1 MYALSCTQP
10 SIPSLA
16 LKQNLLSVCLQRF
29 WVANSTY
36 FLVFII
42 ILWNVVDSYSVQS
55 KRCFLYL
62 WPCSHHLNMTTMSCV
77 VYLVSFWLKP
87 NKEGIIRFPTHFLFL
102 FMKRALKIWGK
113 YNIVLLIQYIR
124 GNMILVH
131 QVVLFFLLFWMF
143 DSRIYHFWVVVLTQ
157 CMDAS
162 FSKIWLDIP
171 KWKAWLAKD
180 SEREK
185 KARCKLGVKLF
196 DIWGRQQF

>member
-1 MYALSCTQP
+1 MYAVSCTQP

-16 LKQNLLSVCLQRF
+16 LKQNLLSVCLQLH

-62 WPCSHHLNMTTMSCV
+62 WPCSHHLNMTMMSCV
-77 VYLVSFWLKP
+77 VYLLSFWLKP
-87 NKEGIIRFPTHFLFL
+87 NKEGIILFLTHFLFL
-102 FMKRALKIWGK
+102 FMKRALNMWGK
-113 YNIVLLIQYIR
+113 CNMMLLIQYIR
-124 GNMILVH
+124 GNIILVY
-131 QVVLFFLLFWMF
+131 QVVLFSCSSECL
-143 DSRIYHFWVVVLTQ
+143 IVEYNFWVVVWTQ

-171 KWKAWLAKD
+171 K
-180 SEREK
+180 
-185 KARCKLGVKLF
+185 
-196 DIWGRQQF
+196 